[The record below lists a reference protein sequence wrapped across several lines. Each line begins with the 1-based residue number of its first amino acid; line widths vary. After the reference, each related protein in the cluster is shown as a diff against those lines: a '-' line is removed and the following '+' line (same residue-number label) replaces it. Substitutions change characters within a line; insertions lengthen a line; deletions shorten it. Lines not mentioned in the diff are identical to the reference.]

1 MEGVSLGEE
10 TRGHHT
16 SFFETE
22 KHSLSALS
30 VMHEK

>member
-1 MEGVSLGEE
+1 MEGRLGEE
-10 TRGHHT
+10 TRGHHA
-16 SFFETE
+16 SFFEIE